1 MVITSRGEEKGVSD
15 NAAVVRELF
24 ELGLSG
30 GDTAVIDRL
39 VSPEVTFA
47 QPGVPRG
54 REGLGLVVELDN
66 DAFSGWRYELDDV
79 LVDGDRVA
87 VRWTARGRHE
97 NTYLGE
103 GPTGRDVTQEG
114 ITILRLDG
122 GVVVEVRSQPDS
134 LGLLQQLGVL
144 PTMSIVD

>member
-1 MVITSRGEEKGVSD
+1 VAD
-15 NAAVVRELF
+15 NAAIVRELF
-24 ELGLSG
+24 ERGLSG

-39 VSPEVTFA
+39 VAPAVRFA
-47 QPGVPRG
+47 QPGVPHG

-66 DAFSGWRYELDDV
+66 DAFGAWRYDLDD
-79 LVDGDRVA
+79 LLADGDRVA

-103 GPTGRDVTQEG
+103 GPTGRDVTQSG
-114 ITILRLDG
+114 ISMLRLGD
-122 GVVVEVRSQPDS
+122 GVVTEIWSQPDTF
-134 LGLLQQLGVL
+134 GLLQQLGVL

>member
-1 MVITSRGEEKGVSD
+1 MSD

-39 VSPEVTFA
+39 VAPGVTFA

-66 DAFSGWRYELDDV
+66 DAFADWRYELEDV
-79 LVDGDRVA
+79 LAADERVA

-103 GPTGRDVTQEG
+103 GPTGREITQSG
-114 ITILRLDG
+114 ISMFRLDDG
-122 GVVVEVRSQPDS
+122 TITEMWSQPDS
-134 LGLLQQLGVL
+134 HGLLQQLGVL

>member
-1 MVITSRGEEKGVSD
+1 MSD

-24 ELGLSG
+24 ESGLSG

-39 VSPEVTFA
+39 VAADVTFT

-66 DAFSGWRYELDDV
+66 DAFRDWRYELDDV

-114 ITILRLDG
+114 ITMLRLDD
-122 GVVVEVRSQPDS
+122 GVVTE
-134 LGLLQQLGVL
+134 LLQEPQAVGVL

>member
-1 MVITSRGEEKGVSD
+1 MSD

-66 DAFSGWRYELDDV
+66 DAFADWRYELDDV

-103 GPTGRDVTQEG
+103 GPTGRDVTQEVIDRVESVG
-114 ITILRLDG
+114 GRWSSSSGLIQISLPAAHPTTRSPQTLDQEPAP
-122 GVVVEVRSQPDS
+122 VSP
-134 LGLLQQLGVL
+134 
-144 PTMSIVD
+144 